1 MFASVG
7 RVDVEW
13 RLCRRGTG
21 KLRTCVIACLPASL
35 SRRRASLHAMLPLPL
50 PALLACPSHDSFA
63 SRLPRHRYAITPT
76 LTQQRWQRTRPSTL
90 PPSLPALPN
99 LHHSPQLQD
108 PAAPRLVSIADGRR
122 ASPIKLGSDNPDNLY
137 QNAALE
143 GNITYT
149 ILGQRG
155 SVNYLGFGTQSGQ
168 YGTAGGLQTVDYI
181 EVSDMEV
188 DEDGSFSLILSL
200 ERPVDAPNWLRVAP
214 GKGLFIVRQTFL
226 DRDTE
231 EPAVLTINIGGKP
244 VVPLPFTCER
254 LDSGLASAGLIVAG
268 ASLLFAKWAR
278 DFQQHTNQLPL
289 FDQEKSNKAG
299 GDPGTTRGVAV
310 CVCVCGD
317 TCDTVVCVGI

>member
-1 MFASVG
+1 MCD
-7 RVDVEW
+7 RVLTCEPVSQARKLACDV
-13 RLCRRGTG
+13 TS
-21 KLRTCVIACLPASL
+21 PF
-35 SRRRASLHAMLPLPL
+35 
-50 PALLACPSHDSFA
+50 ACPSCLPQPRQLRLSTTPPPLRHHADSHTTTLA
-63 SRLPRHRYAITPT
+63 THTPLNAT
-76 LTQQRWQRTRPSTL
+76 

-310 CVCVCGD
+310 CVCVCVA
-317 TCDTVVCVGI
+317 TRAIQLCVLIFDCRACL